1 LRVQRYTFFLNL
13 QRFFAKKCF
22 FLSVLAKKMLFDRIL
37 DGFFVEFA
45 RSVLPVETAFPCR
58 LSVLG
63 SGGGGRVG
71 SNQKRAT
78 CVRFQK
84 KN

>member
-1 LRVQRYTFFLNL
+1 MLRVQRYTFFLNL

-37 DGFFVEFA
+37 DGFLLNSSP
-45 RSVLPVETAFPCR
+45 RPPRRDGIPLP
-58 LSVLG
+58 SLG
-63 SGGGGRVG
+63 YGGGDRLG

-84 KN
+84 